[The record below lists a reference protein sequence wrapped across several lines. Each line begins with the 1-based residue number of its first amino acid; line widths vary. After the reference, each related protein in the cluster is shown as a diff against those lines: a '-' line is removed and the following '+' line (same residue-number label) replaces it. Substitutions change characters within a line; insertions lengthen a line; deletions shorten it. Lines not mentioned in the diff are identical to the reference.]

1 MGKENSEEMMHR
13 SVVGYIK
20 TAAEEC
26 PDKCAYFDDS
36 VRLTYKRLNNLAKCI
51 ATELITKLN
60 VSNRPIAVYMDKSPM
75 TIAAFFGV
83 MYSRNFYSPIDTGMP
98 DYRLQ
103 LVMENL
109 KPVGVI
115 TDAAHYDVARQFCSN
130 VFLIEEFNEE
140 EVDDALIEN
149 QLKSA
154 LDTDPLYVLYTSGS
168 TGVPKGVVVSHA
180 SLIDY
185 IDEFCA
191 AVPIGKEDIV
201 ANQAPFYFDAS
212 LIDIYCT
219 LHEKATMGIVPLS
232 CFSVPMQLL
241 SYLEDNKI
249 TFIRWVPSA
258 LKMISTFKGFKS
270 VKPSSLKTVVFGAE
284 AMPVKCYNYWFENLP
299 EVTFIQ
305 IYGPTEITGVCT
317 YYKCERLYGEDEII
331 PIGKAFHNS
340 AVFLL
345 DEDNKLIK
353 RKDVVGEICVK
364 GTCLALG
371 YYNSP
376 EKTKEAF
383 VQNPL
388 NPYYPERIYRTGDL
402 AKYNESG
409 DLVFMSRKDYQIKH
423 MGHRIELGEIE
434 STASF
439 LPGIRNAFCVHDK
452 AKDKIIMFYESD
464 TYDDAT
470 LTEDL
475 KKRLVRYM
483 VPNEVR
489 KLDEMPMLKNGKV
502 DRMKLKEQI

>member
-1 MGKENSEEMMHR
+1 MIQR
-13 SVVGYIK
+13 SVVDYLK
-20 TAAEEC
+20 SAANEC
-26 PDKCAYFDDS
+26 PDKCAYFDES
-36 VRLTYKRLNNLAKCI
+36 VRLTYGRLDSLAGCI
-51 ATELITKLN
+51 ATSLITNLN
-60 VSNRPIAVYMDKSPM
+60 VYNRPVAIYMDKSPM
-75 TIAAFFGV
+75 MIAAFFGV
-83 MYSRNFYSPIDTGMP
+83 IYSRNFYSPIDTGMP

-103 LVMENL
+103 LLMENL
-109 KPVGVI
+109 KPVGII
-115 TDAAHYDVARQFCSN
+115 TDAAHYDVARQFCSHI
-130 VFLIEEFNEE
+130 FLIEEFNEE
-140 EVDDALIEN
+140 EIDEDLISRCLTN
-149 QLKSA
+149 A

-191 AVPIGKEDIV
+191 AIPIGPNDVV

-232 CFSVPMQLL
+232 YFSVPIQILN
-241 SYLEDNKI
+241 YLEDNHI

-258 LKMISTFKGFKS
+258 LKMISTFKGFKTL
-270 VKPSSLKTVVFGAE
+270 KPSYLKTVVFGAE
-284 AMPVKCYNYWFENLP
+284 AMPVKVYNYWFENLP
-299 EVTFIQ
+299 DTTFIQ

-317 YYKCERLYGEDEII
+317 YYICDRTYGEDEII

-340 AVFLL
+340 AVVLL
-345 DEDNKLIK
+345 DEDDKLIR
-353 RKDVVGEICVK
+353 RKDVIGEICVK

-376 EKTKEAF
+376 EKTKEVF

-402 AKYNESG
+402 AKYNDAG

-434 STASF
+434 ATASF
-439 LPGIRNAFCVHDK
+439 LPGIRSAFCMHDK
-452 AKDKIIMFYESD
+452 AKDKIVMFYESD
-464 TYDDAT
+464 TYDDIS
-470 LTEDL
+470 LTEEL
-475 KKRLVRYM
+475 KKRLARYM
-483 VPNEVR
+483 VPNEVK

-502 DRMKLKEQI
+502 DRMKLKEQM

>member
-1 MGKENSEEMMHR
+1 MVQR
-13 SVVGYIK
+13 SVIDYLEN
-20 TAAEEC
+20 AAKEC
-26 PDKCAYFDDS
+26 PEKCAYFDDQ
-36 VRLTYKRLNNLAKCI
+36 VRLSYGKLNRTAKSI
-51 ATELITKLN
+51 ATRLISTLQ
-60 VSNRPIAVYMDKSPM
+60 VVNRPIAIYMDKSPM
-75 TIAAFFGV
+75 MIAAFFGAV
-83 MYSRNFYSPIDTGMP
+83 YSRNFYSPIDTGMP
-98 DYRLQ
+98 EYRLK

-109 KPVGVI
+109 KPVGII
-115 TDAAHYDVARQFCSN
+115 TDASHYDVARAYCSH
-130 VFLIEEFNEE
+130 VFLIEEFGDEE
-140 EVDDALIEN
+140 IDETLISDC
-149 QLKSA
+149 LSHA

-185 IDEFCA
+185 VDEFCR
-191 AVPIGKEDIV
+191 VIPIGKDDVV

-219 LHEKATMGIVPLS
+219 LHEKATMGIVPLAH
-232 CFSVPMQLL
+232 FSMPLKLL
-241 SYLEDNKI
+241 EYMEENKV

-258 LKMISTFKGFKS
+258 LKIISMFKGFKTL
-270 VKPSSLKTVVFGAE
+270 KPSALKTVLFGAE
-284 AMPVKCYNYWFENLP
+284 AMPVKCYNYWYENLP
-299 EVTFIQ
+299 DVTFIQ

-317 YYKCERLYGEDEII
+317 YFVCKRTYEETEII

-340 AVFLL
+340 EVFLL
-345 DEDNKLIK
+345 DEDNRKVA

-371 YYNSP
+371 YYNAP
-376 EKTKEAF
+376 EKTAEVF

-402 AKYNESG
+402 AKLNEDG
-409 DLVFMSRKDYQIKH
+409 DFVFISRKDYQIKH

-434 STASF
+434 ATAGF

-452 AKDKIIMFYESD
+452 EKDKIILYYESD
-464 TYDDAT
+464 SYDEEQ

-489 KLDEMPMLKNGKV
+489 RVDKMPLLKNGKV
-502 DRMKLKEQI
+502 DRMKLSEGI

>member
-1 MGKENSEEMMHR
+1 MIQR
-13 SVVGYIK
+13 SVVDYLK
-20 TAAEEC
+20 SAANEC
-26 PDKCAYFDDS
+26 PDKCAYFDES
-36 VRLTYKRLNNLAKCI
+36 LRLTYGRLNSLAGCI
-51 ATELITKLN
+51 ATSLIRELN
-60 VSNRPIAVYMDKSPM
+60 VYNRPVAIYMDKSPM
-75 TIAAFFGV
+75 MIAAFFGV
-83 MYSRNFYSPIDTGMP
+83 IYSRNFYSPIDTGMP
-98 DYRLQ
+98 DYRLK
-103 LVMENL
+103 LLMENL
-109 KPVGVI
+109 KPVGII
-115 TDAAHYDVARQFCSN
+115 TDAAHYDVARQYCSH
-130 VFLIEEFNEE
+130 VFLVEEFNEE
-140 EVDDALIEN
+140 EIDEDLINES
-149 QLKSA
+149 LKNA

-191 AVPIGKEDIV
+191 AVPIGFDDIV

-219 LHEKATMGIVPLS
+219 LHERATMGIVPLAY
-232 CFSVPMQLL
+232 FSVPLQILR
-241 SYLEDNKI
+241 YLEDNHI

-258 LKMISTFKGFKS
+258 LKMISTFKGFKTL
-270 VKPSSLKTVVFGAE
+270 KPSCLRTVVFGAE
-284 AMPVKCYNYWFENLP
+284 AMPVKVYNYWFENLP
-299 EVTFIQ
+299 DTTFIQ

-317 YYKCERLYGEDEII
+317 YYICDRAYAEDEII

-340 AVFLL
+340 SVFLL
-345 DEDNKLIK
+345 DDDNKLIR

-376 EKTKEAF
+376 EKTKEVF

-402 AKYNESG
+402 AKYNDVG

-434 STASF
+434 AAASF
-439 LPGIRNAFCVHDK
+439 LPGMRNAFCMHDK
-452 AKDKIIMFYESD
+452 AKDKIVMFYESD
-464 TYDDAT
+464 TYDDVT
-470 LTEDL
+470 LTEEL

-502 DRMKLKEQI
+502 DRMKLKEQM